1 LNPVSYLL
9 SPSTS
14 RISLQPETSNQ
25 SFLPLSRNEIV
36 EGTVLKAL
44 SSGKSLLAI
53 KGRQVVAQSSITF
66 TEGSVLALK
75 VEQTGLLPILKL
87 VGVRVTDTDA
97 VNSALIVSAVK
108 ENLWKSIL
116 EDIDTYGLSR
126 ESASRFKELIDTLS
140 FRLFSKSTPELLSR
154 LIDKSGI
161 MWEAKV
167 KRALTDQRTG
177 ARHLNEL
184 INGDLKGLT
193 SSLLAEKGDEA
204 VHLKRLVSTLENLQ
218 ILNHLG
224 LNNGR
229 KIFLPVPMQFPDGLF
244 TAGQLLIQ
252 LPYERQHETE
262 SKRVDKDV
270 SRITFLLELSILGPL
285 RADLTIHDRSVEGR
299 FLLTNEEA
307 KSRLEGAIHFLID
320 RLVESGFSVTFLE
333 CYLKEPEIVTESL
346 IREIIPDEGSTLNL
360 FA

>member
-9 SPSTS
+9 SSGAS
-14 RISLQPETSNQ
+14 RISLQPETSHQ
-25 SFLPLSRNEIV
+25 PFLALSKNEIV
-36 EGTVLKAL
+36 EGRVLKVL
-44 SSGKSLLAI
+44 SSEKALLAI
-53 KGRQVVAQSSITF
+53 KGRQVVAQSSIPF
-66 TEGSVLALK
+66 NEGSVLALK

-87 VGVRVTDTDA
+87 IGVKVTDTDS

-116 EDIDTYGLSR
+116 EDVHTYGLSR
-126 ESASRFKELIDTLS
+126 ESVSKFKELIDTLS
-140 FRLFSKSTPELLSR
+140 FRLFSESTPELLNR

-167 KRALTDQRTG
+167 KKALTDQRIST
-177 ARHLNEL
+177 RHLNEL
-184 INGDLKGLT
+184 MNSDLKGLA
-193 SSLLAEKGDEA
+193 SRLLAEKGDEA
-204 VHLKRLVSTLENLQ
+204 VPLKRLVSTLENLQ

-224 LNNGR
+224 LNHGR
-229 KIFLPVPMQFPDGLF
+229 KIFLPIPMQFPGGLF

-252 LPYERQHETE
+252 LPYKRQHETE
-262 SKRVDKDV
+262 NKKVGKDV

-285 RADLTIHDRSVEGR
+285 RADLTIHDRSIEGR

-307 KSRLEGAIHFLID
+307 KSRVEGAIHFLID
-320 RLVESGFSVTFLE
+320 RLMESGFSVTFLE
-333 CYLKEPEIVTESL
+333 CYLKEPEIVTELL
-346 IREIIPDEGSTLNL
+346 IREIIPDEGGTLNL

>member
-1 LNPVSYLL
+1 
-9 SPSTS
+9 
-14 RISLQPETSNQ
+14 
-25 SFLPLSRNEIV
+25 
-36 EGTVLKAL
+36 
-44 SSGKSLLAI
+44 
-53 KGRQVVAQSSITF
+53 
-66 TEGSVLALK
+66 EGSVLALR

-87 VGVRVTDTDA
+87 VGVRATDTDA

-108 ENLWKSIL
+108 ENLWQSIL
-116 EDIDTYGLSR
+116 EDIHTYGLSR
-126 ESASRFKELIDTLS
+126 ESVSRFKELIDTLS
-140 FRLFSKSTPELLSR
+140 FRLFSKSTPELLNR

-167 KRALTDQRTG
+167 KKAVTDQSIST
-177 ARHLNEL
+177 RHLNEL
-184 INGDLKGLT
+184 MSGDLKGLA
-193 SSLLAEKGDEA
+193 SRLLAEKGDEA
-204 VHLKRLVSTLENLQ
+204 VSLKRLVSTLENLQ

-224 LNNGR
+224 LNHGR
-229 KIFLPVPMQFPDGLF
+229 KIFLPIPMQFPGGLF

-252 LPYERQHETE
+252 LPYERQHEKE
-262 SKRVDKDV
+262 NKKVGKDV

-285 RADLTIHDRSVEGR
+285 RADLTIHGRSIEGR

-307 KSRLEGAIHFLID
+307 KSRVEGAIHFLID

-346 IREIIPDEGSTLNL
+346 IREIIPDEVGTLNL

>member
-1 LNPVSYLL
+1 MNPVSYLL
-9 SPSTS
+9 SSSAS

-25 SFLPLSRNEIV
+25 SFLALSKNEIV
-36 EGTVLKAL
+36 EGRVLKSL
-44 SSGKSLLAI
+44 SSGKALLAI
-53 KGRQVVAQSSITF
+53 KGRQVVAQSSIPF
-66 TEGSVLALK
+66 TEGSVLSLK
-75 VEQTGLLPILKL
+75 VEETGLLPILKL
-87 VGVRVTDTDA
+87 VGVSVTDTDA
-97 VNSALIVSAVK
+97 VNSALIASAIK
-108 ENLWKSIL
+108 ENLWKSIF
-116 EDIDTYGLSR
+116 EGIHSYGLSR
-126 ESASRFKELIDTLS
+126 ESVSRFKELIDTLS

-167 KRALTDQRTG
+167 KKALTDQRIG
-177 ARHLNEL
+177 AGHLNEL

-193 SSLLAEKGDEA
+193 SKLLAATGEEA
-204 VHLKRLVSTLENLQ
+204 VLLKRLVSTLENIQ

-224 LNNGR
+224 LENDR
-229 KIFLPVPMQFPDGLF
+229 KIFLPVPMQFPGGLF
-244 TAGQLLIQ
+244 TIGQLLIQ
-252 LPYERQHETE
+252 LPHQRQDETGN
-262 SKRVDKDV
+262 KKVGKDV

-285 RADLTIHDRSVEGR
+285 RADLTIHDRSIEGR

-307 KSRLEGAIHFLID
+307 KSRVEGAIHFLID